1 MSRRFHEQQGS
12 TGVGWYDCE
21 MPLIKRGVLF
31 KVKQGHVYV
40 AVILQRVFI
49 YFPMLSP
56 KYLPRRWGDD
66 FVLFNTFD
74 LNNSN
79 ENIWP
84 NSPEQFVDRIRSR
97 RYLTIASRNIYEM
110 FDRSQELTHLFFV
123 ILWLITCIIFCSIAI
138 KLFQPTAALVSTL
151 MFGSLPFRFDFF
163 DSLQGVC
170 YILVTLSFIICFRAI
185 LSLLDNQNFFK
196 HCLLSVSI
204 VLLNY
209 SSFLLYE
216 VSILATPILAL
227 WLLFRSKKMA
237 QKQRIVSVLTFL
249 LLTASSLIH
258 IVIVSTVANPIWNRN
273 PEAQLLPS
281 QLPRQLIEYYF
292 RGLRLFLEPAYD
304 FVLFKDTSHQIK
316 NILLRDSRIFVVFMV
331 MMTYLLIVVFK
342 TFTPPKI
349 SQMDLKRSDTSPPIS
364 RVEIILVSMG
374 IIASSAVGFITFEG
388 QFPPRLGSIASIGI
402 ALLVGVYFEELSKK
416 KSNIFNLQKLA
427 LILIIAIY
435 TLSSINGIQSIA
447 KVARFDAR
455 IEQSL
460 KRFLDSED
468 NVGLPIVI
476 NLPKPVCQ
484 GVNWWSKNPSIWEA
498 NSGQLNLA
506 ELLGLINGEQGDL
519 ALKTYIPRVLEW
531 EDPYFDFTQMSHSC
545 KLQDADNVDFRKS
558 VKPQWDPDYPNS
570 TQIGF
575 DSKLVAYRVLP

>member
-1 MSRRFHEQQGS
+1 M
-12 TGVGWYDCE
+12 
-21 MPLIKRGVLF
+21 
-31 KVKQGHVYV
+31 
-40 AVILQRVFI
+40 ILQQVFI

-56 KYLPRRWGDD
+56 KYLPRRWNDD
-66 FVLFNTFD
+66 FVLFNTYE

-84 NSPEQFVDRIRSR
+84 ISPEQFRNRIRSR
-97 RYLTIASRNIYEM
+97 GYLTIASRNIYEM

-123 ILWLITCIIFCSIAI
+123 LLWLITCIIFCSIAI
-138 KLFQPTAALVSTL
+138 KLFQPTVALVSSL
-151 MFGSLPFRFDFF
+151 MFGSLPFRFEFF

-170 YILVTLSFIICFRAI
+170 YILVILSFIICFRVI
-185 LSLLDNQNFFK
+185 LSLLENQNFFK
-196 HCLLSVSI
+196 HCLFSISI

-216 VSILATPILAL
+216 VSILATPILAF

-249 LLTASSLIH
+249 LLSASSLIH

-273 PEAQLLPS
+273 PDAQLLPS
-281 QLPRQLIEYYF
+281 QLPRQLIDYYL
-292 RGLRLFLEPAYD
+292 RGLRLLLKPPYD
-304 FVLFKDTSHQIK
+304 FVLFKDTSDQIR
-316 NILLRDSRIFVVFMV
+316 NIVLRDSRICVVFI
-331 MMTYLLIVVFK
+331 MMMLYLLIVVFK
-342 TFTPPKI
+342 TFTPPKF
-349 SQMDLKRSDTSPPIS
+349 SQLDLKRNDTSPPIS
-364 RVEIILVSMG
+364 RMEIILVSMG
-374 IIASSAVGFITFEG
+374 IIASSAVGFITFQG
-388 QFPPRLGSIASIGI
+388 QFPPRLASIASIGI
-402 ALLVGVYFEELSKK
+402 GLLVGVYFEELSKK
-416 KSNIFNLQKLA
+416 KGNIFNLQKLA
-427 LILIIAIY
+427 VIFIIAIY

-447 KVARFDAR
+447 KVTRFDLR

-460 KRFLDSED
+460 KSFLGSAD
-468 NVGLPIVI
+468 NIGLPILI

-484 GVNWWSKNPSIWEA
+484 QVNWWSKNASIWEA

-506 ELLGLINGEQGDL
+506 ELLGLINGEPGDL

-531 EDPYFDFTQMSHSC
+531 ENPYFDFTQMSYSC
-545 KLQDADNVDFRKS
+545 KLQDDDNVDFRKS
-558 VKPQWDPDYPNS
+558 VKPQWDSDYPNS